1 MDAATILL
9 VDDDDAIRLV
19 IRSILELSGYRVIDA
34 GAPALASILFEE
46 NPEAIDLLITDVVMP
61 GMSGPTLADRLS
73 AVRPE
78 LPVLFISGGVDL
90 TTITRGDDRRRMLT
104 KPFEAAV
111 LLDAAE
117 TLLTVMRR

>member
-1 MDAATILL
+1 MGAATILL
-9 VDDDDAIRLV
+9 VDDDDAIRQV
-19 IRSILELSGYRVIDA
+19 IRSILELSGYRVVDA
-34 GAPALASILFEE
+34 RAPLLALELFAE

-61 GMSGPTLADRLS
+61 GMSGPTLADRLA

-78 LPVLFISGGVDL
+78 LPVLFISGGIDL
-90 TTITRGDDRRRMLT
+90 TPITRGDDRRRTLM

-111 LLDAAE
+111 LIDATE